1 MTKRILSLLLVLV
14 LALSLCACN
23 SIKDLFGG
31 TSDDPGVQDVDPN
44 APAHEQLMT
53 EVNNRL
59 VWAAEQAD
67 VGMTFQS
74 EYLYGVAQAE
84 ISSLRLCIDTV
95 LWLMGE
101 GDNLSQVIGNAPY
114 KDWDAIVGAGPGSAA
129 PFHNHQQIK
138 PNNNNTHRGGD
149 GKRAAN
155 RPCALLQKP
164 F

>member
-44 APAHEQLMT
+44 TPAHEQLMT

-59 VWAAEQAD
+59 VWAAEQED

-101 GDNLSQVIGNAPY
+101 GDNLSQVIAP
-114 KDWDAIVGAGPGSAA
+114 VGVLGYLVLFTADQRRKKLRKYPIRLL
-129 PFHNHQQIK
+129 FRLHKNRCIRDK
-138 PNNNNTHRGGD
+138 CPNR
-149 GKRAAN
+149 
-155 RPCALLQKP
+155 
-164 F
+164 